1 MAKIRV
7 KLKDVAAAA
16 GVHASTVSRALDPK
30 SRHLITDSLAERITR
45 IANELQYRPNS
56 IASSLR
62 TQQSMTIGVLVP
74 DITNMIFPPILRGI
88 EDTLAEQG
96 YVAII
101 ANTDSDPTKE
111 SALIDIMRARGVD
124 GLILASAQRQDAA
137 IVQVMEDGAPVVTV
151 NRMIDDERVSYVVN
165 DETGGIGLAVQHVV
179 DLGHRTIAHLAG
191 PQRLSTGLF
200 RYYGFCRAAKKH
212 RLRNWR
218 ELIAFA
224 SAFNEDEGREA
235 CLDLIDRG
243 IPFTAVITANDRL
256 AMGAMQ
262 ALASRGLRVPEDVS
276 VTGYNDMPFTDL
288 LTPPL
293 TTVRIQTY
301 EAGRRAG
308 EIILERLGADR
319 GTLPAVHEVLDV
331 ELVPRAST
339 AAPPDEPR
347 SEAFVAR
354 GGAPRPALPPV
365 EDGNGPGRRSADLEG

>member
-1 MAKIRV
+1 MAKGRV

-30 SRHLITDSLAERITR
+30 TRHLITDSLAERITR

-88 EDTLAEQG
+88 EDTLAQQG
-96 YVAII
+96 YVSII
-101 ANTDSDPTKE
+101 ANSDSDPVKE
-111 SALIDIMRARGVD
+111 SALINIMRARGVD

-151 NRMIDDERVSYVVN
+151 NRMIDDERISYVIN
-165 DETGGIGLAVQHVV
+165 DETGGLAQAVQHVV
-179 DLGHRTIAHLAG
+179 DLGHRTVAHLAG

-218 ELIAFA
+218 DLIAFA
-224 SAFNEDEGREA
+224 NAFNEEGGREA
-235 CLDLIDRG
+235 CLELIDSG
-243 IPFTAVITANDRL
+243 IPFTALITANDRL
-256 AMGAMQ
+256 AIGAMQ

-276 VTGYNDMPFTDL
+276 VTGYNDMPFADMI
-288 LTPPL
+288 TPPL

-301 EAGRRAG
+301 EAGRRAA
-308 EIILERLGADR
+308 EIILERLGAER

-331 ELVPRAST
+331 ELVPRKTTGPAPAS
-339 AAPPDEPR
+339 PR
-347 SEAFVAR
+347 EEAFGRR
-354 GGAPRPALPPV
+354 GDRPAPAPDA
-365 EDGNGPGRRSADLEG
+365 ETAPSDAEG

>member
-1 MAKIRV
+1 MAKVRV

-101 ANTDSDPTKE
+101 ANTDSDPAKE

-137 IVQVMEDGAPVVTV
+137 IVQVMQDGAPVVTV

-165 DETGGIGLAVQHVV
+165 DETGGIALAVQHVV

-212 RLRNWR
+212 RLRHWR
-218 ELIAFA
+218 DLIAFA
-224 SAFNEDEGREA
+224 SAFNEDEGRDA

-243 IPFTAVITANDRL
+243 IPFTALITANDRL
-256 AMGAMQ
+256 AIGAMR

-301 EAGRRAG
+301 AAGRRAG

-331 ELVPRAST
+331 ELVPRGST
-339 AAPPDEPR
+339 VAPPATPR
-347 SEAFVAR
+347 AEAFVAR
-354 GGAPRPALPPV
+354 GAPRPALPPV
-365 EDGNGPGRRSADLEG
+365 EAGASSGARSRDVEG